1 MNEYISNNNNI
12 NFNPYKINSLSVK
25 RNLNLQKKLTG
36 IKRNI
41 ELVSNKIK
49 KTDKKIK
56 NFVKNNIHKQSQN
69 IKKNS
74 NLKLNINSETNN
86 KGRNL
91 SYQYSSNDNIKS
103 ELKSNYSTNNI
114 LLPTQS
120 SNINNI
126 NNFNFNNNIFSK
138 SSNNFNP
145 HKSNSYSKIYE
156 ERKKENNIKY

>member
-1 MNEYISNNNNI
+1 M
-12 NFNPYKINSLSVK
+12 K

-56 NFVKNNIHKQSQN
+56 NFVKNNIHKQNQN

-126 NNFNFNNNIFSK
+126 IYTKQIFILL
-138 SSNNFNP
+138 NQ
-145 HKSNSYSKIYE
+145 
-156 ERKKENNIKY
+156 KKFAF